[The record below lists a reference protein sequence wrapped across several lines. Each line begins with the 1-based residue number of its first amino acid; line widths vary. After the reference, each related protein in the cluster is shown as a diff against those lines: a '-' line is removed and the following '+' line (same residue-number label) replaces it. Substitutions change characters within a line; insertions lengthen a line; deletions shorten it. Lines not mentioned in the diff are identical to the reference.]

1 MLRLEYNITHKIFFF
16 KGGWM
21 MIANVSFVNDD
32 DRHNY
37 VLDRVLSFDPYS
49 LEDVKTGIFL
59 QEWKISL
66 Y

>member
-1 MLRLEYNITHKIFFF
+1 MLCSKYNITDKIFFF

-59 QEWKISL
+59 QELKIRL